1 MDPTHVIILTIGV
14 CVCDGGVFTYL
25 CCGWGFLHMS
35 FLSTQNSS
43 HSHYNGWKEIS
54 KDMENLPFK
63 ESGVFLWCIATGLP
77 PFLKH
82 EEHGFFLL
90 WRCDRF
96 LPKIFLPRFMDATF
110 PKLDIKT
117 HWTPPWFFKDLNQK
131 SEENSFG
138 MEPILWVQLLKCPV
152 FSSPA
157 ASKKKKTTRK
167 FRAWFPTGGSPI
179 FFGTCCAGMDLEWSH
194 ERSGWLWGSHRKQ
207 GQMDGDK
214 RGDWIERKGRTSRKD
229 IKESDKSKKTKEKHH
244 SNMSC

>member
-157 ASKKKKTTRK
+157 ASKKKKRHEN
-167 FRAWFPTGGSPI
+167 FARGFPREDLRSSLVPAARGWTLSDLMKEVDDYGEATGNKVRWMA
-179 FFGTCCAGMDLEWSH
+179 T
-194 ERSGWLWGSHRKQ
+194 
-207 GQMDGDK
+207 
-214 RGDWIERKGRTSRKD
+214 KGG
-229 IKESDKSKKTKEKHH
+229 IG
-244 SNMSC
+244 

>member
-14 CVCDGGVFTYL
+14 CVCDGGSFTYL
-25 CCGWGFLHMS
+25 CCRWGFLHMS

-131 SEENSFG
+131 SEENSFC

-157 ASKKKKTTRK
+157 ASKKRNTRK
-167 FRAWFPTGGSPI
+167 ISRVVSHGRISDLLWYLLRGDGPWVISWKKWMTMAKPQETRSDGWRWVDERFSWT
-179 FFGTCCAGMDLEWSH
+179 FFF
-194 ERSGWLWGSHRKQ
+194 
-207 GQMDGDK
+207 K
-214 RGDWIERKGRTSRKD
+214 RGDWIERKR
-229 IKESDKSKKTKEKHH
+229 EQVEKI
-244 SNMSC
+244 